1 MKRRTKWVLAA
12 GVVAVALGAATVG
25 GIALLLRGPSSG
37 GPVWSRTGNY
47 LELRLEGEIPEA
59 PAADFGSFLERRPT
73 SLRTVIESLDRAAA
87 DSKVTAA
94 LVHVSF
100 LDAGWGRVQEVRDA
114 ILRFRKSGKPAYA
127 YIEFC
132 GNKEYYLATSCSKV
146 YALPTA
152 ILQVAG
158 LSAEVTFFRKSL
170 EKLGVEAQFEGVGK
184 YKNAPNTF
192 TESSFTEPHREQ
204 MNALVDSLYEQ
215 YVAAIATGRG
225 KSAEEVRGLID
236 RGPYDAPGA
245 LRSGLV
251 DALIYQDELQAKLGG
266 ASRLTPGRYVRAF
279 RGFGF
284 DRRPK
289 VALIYAVGE
298 IMPGESQ
305 SSGFGG
311 ESAGS
316 DTVSG
321 AIRDARTD
329 DDIKAIV
336 LRVDSPGGFGPAAD
350 VIRRE
355 VQLAQKVKPV
365 VVSMG
370 DLAASGGYYV
380 TIGSSAIIAEPG
392 TITGSIG
399 VFSGKFS
406 LRGLYDK
413 LGVTKE
419 IVSRGA
425 NASLF
430 TSYRPWTTE
439 ERAKVRGQNVA
450 FYEDFVRKVAA
461 GRGKSYKDID
471 AIAQGRVWTGIDAL
485 QRGLVDRLG
494 GLQDAVATAKE
505 KAHIAKGQDVALVT
519 LPPRKGF
526 LDMVWQRQEEDSAL
540 SALPLDLKAL
550 LRWVR
555 AMAPEGPMARL
566 PFRLIVR

>member
-37 GPVWSRTGNY
+37 GAVFSSGGNY

-59 PAADFGSFLERRPT
+59 PSSDFNSFFERHPT
-73 SLRTVIESLDRAAA
+73 SLRTMIESLDRAAN
-87 DSKVTAA
+87 DSKVSSV
-94 LVHVSF
+94 LVRVSF

-114 ILRFRKSGKPAYA
+114 LLRFRKSGKPAYA
-127 YIEFC
+127 FIEFC
-132 GNKEYYLATSCSKV
+132 GNKEYYLATACSKV

-170 EKLGVEAQFEGVGK
+170 EKLGIEAQFEGVGK

-204 MNALVDSLYEQ
+204 MTALVDSLYEQ

-225 KSAEEVRGLID
+225 KSAEEIRGLID

-245 LRSGLV
+245 LRAGLV
-251 DALIYQDELQAKLGG
+251 DALVYQDELRAKLGG
-266 ASRLTPGRYVRAF
+266 ASRLTPGRYVRGF

-289 VALIYAVGE
+289 VALVYAVGE
-298 IMPGESQ
+298 IMSGESQ
-305 SSGFGG
+305 SSALGG
-311 ESAGS
+311 EAAGS
-316 DTVSG
+316 DTISG

-365 VVSMG
+365 IVSMG

-380 TIGSSAIIAEPG
+380 TIGSGAIIAEPG

-430 TSYRPWTTE
+430 TSYRPWTAE

-450 FYEDFVRKVAA
+450 FYEDFVRKVAE
-461 GRGKSYKDID
+461 GRGKSYAEID
-471 AIAQGRVWTGIDAL
+471 AIAQGRVWTGVDAL

-505 KAHIAKGQDVALVT
+505 KAHIAKGQDVALVV
-519 LPPRKGF
+519 LPPKKGF
-526 LDMVWQRQEEDSAL
+526 LDMVWQRQEDDSVEA
-540 SALPLDLKAL
+540 ALPLELRSL
-550 LRWVR
+550 LHWVK

-566 PFRLIVR
+566 PFRLTVR